1 MQHIYLFLY
10 LADENNVNTII
21 YNEVKSDKENEL
33 KNLNKEIEEK
43 KTNGLQEIKNKTKQ
57 ARAELDLVMV
67 RNDITQTVENKLIAL
82 MMGQFTNYK
91 SVTNGRKKSESESG
105 SDSGESEDKVK
116 IDGMQINS
124 NLKKKVTDT
133 TSKKTKELKPIASAK
148 RISRGYLGPN
158 PLEN

>member
-1 MQHIYLFLY
+1 
-10 LADENNVNTII
+10 
-21 YNEVKSDKENEL
+21 
-33 KNLNKEIEEK
+33 
-43 KTNGLQEIKNKTKQ
+43 
-57 ARAELDLVMV
+57 MV